1 MEQPI
6 LELSN
11 VGRFFGG
18 LAAVSN
24 LSYSIRQGQLKAI
37 IGPNGSGKTTLFNV
51 INMVYPPQKGIVK
64 FKGRRINNL
73 SPHVIASLGIART
86 FQNIRLFSQGV
97 TVIENVIAGQFANFG
112 IGTFDIVMRG
122 AKARDEYRRC
132 EERAMKWL
140 EYVGLSSKAF
150 LGIDSLT
157 FAERRRLELA
167 RALASEAEL
176 LLLDEPAAGLI
187 EVEAQEFSKKLLQVN
202 NELKK
207 TICLIE
213 HHVKLVMNT
222 ADEILVMNFGQRLA
236 EGPPDEVK
244 NNEDVIKVYLGEGE
258 DFA

>member
-1 MEQPI
+1 VEQPI
-6 LELSN
+6 LELSK

-24 LSYSIRQGQLKAI
+24 LSFTIREGQLKAI
-37 IGPNGSGKTTLFNV
+37 IGPNGSGKTTVFNV
-51 INMVYPPQKGIVK
+51 ISMVYPPQQGIVK
-64 FKGRRINNL
+64 FRGKKINNL
-73 SPHVIASLGIART
+73 RPHMIASLGIART
-86 FQNIRLFSQGV
+86 FQNIRLFSQGL

-122 AKARDEYRRC
+122 ARAREEYRRC
-132 EERAMKWL
+132 EDRAMRWL

-150 LGIDSLT
+150 LEIDSLT
-157 FAERRRLELA
+157 FAERRTLELA

-187 EVEAQEFSKKLLQVN
+187 EVEAQEFSKRLRQVN
-202 NELKK
+202 SELKK

-213 HHVKLVMNT
+213 HHVKLVMDT

-236 EGPPDEVK
+236 EGPPDEIK
-244 NNEDVIKVYLGEGE
+244 NNEDVIKVYFGEEE
-258 DFA
+258 DLA